1 MTFRT
6 MTAALV
12 AAALTLATPLA
23 AQDTTTEIVPTP
35 GLTADKVTDA
45 QVEAFVEA
53 LVAVEDLRAAYGQKI
68 AAEQDAG
75 VREDLVAE
83 ANEKVVD
90 AVDGVE
96 NMSAADYMAI
106 GQVAQQDEA
115 LNERIMAQ
123 ISVVVEERKTTE

>member
-1 MTFRT
+1 LTFRT

-53 LVAVEDLRAAYGQKI
+53 LIAVEDLRAAYGQKI

-75 VREDLVAE
+75 AREDLVAE

-106 GQVAQQDEA
+106 GQAAQQDEA